1 MTSAKLPVT
10 ANQQLKQTNE
20 SHTHTA
26 KPFTIPKNALHTA
39 YIHRL
44 QTVPSGLDTH
54 TDKDSLFELENVLK
68 TQKNTQELLYIPD
81 NSQVQL
87 LLRNWRL
94 LRPQSSHHS
103 RRHSIPIST
112 SRPCHQKPSRPCFEY
127 HQTRTNPF
135 VHKTFRFSADP
146 TDLVMVGVEG

>member
-1 MTSAKLPVT
+1 MNHTHT
-10 ANQQLKQTNE
+10 
-20 SHTHTA
+20 HTHTA

-44 QTVPSGLDTH
+44 QAVPSGLDTY
-54 TDKDSLFELENVLK
+54 TDKDSLFELESVLK

-81 NSQVQL
+81 NSRVQL

-103 RRHSIPIST
+103 RRHSISIST
-112 SRPCHQKPSRPCFEY
+112 SRPCHQKPSRPCFEN

-135 VHKTFRFSADP
+135 VHKTCHFSRAQ
-146 TDLVMVGVEG
+146 LIWYRVGVEG